1 MKINYNQLDDSKKQI
16 QFTHGIYSLENNKST
31 KWIWSSTNFG
41 GLINNVDYITLTVTS
56 EVDNILYYDNNE
68 MELKTDCLNVVKIK
82 TSGKSEF
89 EINLKDPYIVSG
101 DNRTLGVK
109 ILSISIDNDVIF

>member
-1 MKINYNQLDDSKKQI
+1 
-16 QFTHGIYSLENNKST
+16 
-31 KWIWSSTNFG
+31 
-41 GLINNVDYITLTVTS
+41 
-56 EVDNILYYDNNE
+56 VDNILYYDNNE

-89 EINLKDPYIVSG
+89 EINLKNPYTVGG

-109 ILSISIDNDVIF
+109 ILSISIDNDIIF

>member
-1 MKINYNQLDDSKKQI
+1 
-16 QFTHGIYSLENNKST
+16 
-31 KWIWSSTNFG
+31 
-41 GLINNVDYITLTVTS
+41 
-56 EVDNILYYDNNE
+56 

-89 EINLKDPYIVSG
+89 KINLKDPYTVVG